1 MPILRESA
9 GGYLEKIEPC
19 LTPLCHIIVKIAS
32 GGRLIMSKFLKT
44 GQFESAS
51 RICKSEETQETMKGM
66 HKTFCFIAVLVLCA
80 AIATTAW
87 AQGRG
92 PRANSHIQ
100 MISQALTKASAPALD
115 STQES
120 ALQAAAASLRNTRR
134 PAPDAAEKN
143 ARDSYA
149 AAILAGDGA
158 SAQTAA
164 DQLADI
170 MAQRQKRRLEAE
182 AAFAI
187 QVFSILHSD
196 QIAALQSS
204 MGKEGLLRLV
214 TSPAGPA
221 GSGFGR
227 GMMGRGPMPPRPM
240 GNR

>member
-1 MPILRESA
+1 
-9 GGYLEKIEPC
+9 
-19 LTPLCHIIVKIAS
+19 
-32 GGRLIMSKFLKT
+32 
-44 GQFESAS
+44 
-51 RICKSEETQETMKGM
+51 MKGM
-66 HKTFCFIAVLVLCA
+66 HRAFSGIAALALCA

-87 AQGRG
+87 SQGRG
-92 PRANSHIQ
+92 PRADTPAQRID
-100 MISQALTKASAPALD
+100 QALTKASAAALD

-120 ALQAAAASLRNTRR
+120 ALQAAVASFRNTMQ

-164 DQLADI
+164 DQLADV
-170 MAQRQKRRLEAE
+170 MAQHQKKRLEAE

-187 QVFSILHSD
+187 QVFSILHRD

-221 GSGFGR
+221 GPRFGS